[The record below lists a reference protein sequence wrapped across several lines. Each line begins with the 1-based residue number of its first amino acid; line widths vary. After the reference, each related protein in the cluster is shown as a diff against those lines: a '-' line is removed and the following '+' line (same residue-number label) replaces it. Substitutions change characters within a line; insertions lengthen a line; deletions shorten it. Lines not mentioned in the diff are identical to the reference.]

1 MKKTVLDFMNFIHI
15 IKYDIDDTVM
25 LSATLA
31 EFIEEFGNGIVRLIT
46 NYEYNTYQQNNVNSL
61 NTNKIYYVRIF

>member
-1 MKKTVLDFMNFIHI
+1 MNFIRI

-31 EFIEEFGNGIVRLIT
+31 EFSEQFGNGIVGLIT
-46 NYEYNTYQQNNVNSL
+46 NYEYNTYQQNNLNSL

>member
-1 MKKTVLDFMNFIHI
+1 MKKTVLNFMNFIRI

-46 NYEYNTYQQNNVNSL
+46 NYEYNTY
-61 NTNKIYYVRIF
+61 

>member
-1 MKKTVLDFMNFIHI
+1 MNFIHI
-15 IKYDIDDTVM
+15 IKHDIDDTVM

-31 EFIEEFGNGIVRLIT
+31 EFIEEFIEEFGNGIVRLIT